1 MQLGQLDAVL
11 LAQQLAGNQR
21 GSRVVTQLAVAV
33 EVVHHADVRLQLG
46 RQVVLLPDAG
56 DPFQIFTGTLG
67 MLAAQLITARAR
79 VRVQIEKRLFFLFE
93 RFDDQ
98 ALNGVFKDVGV
109 VACVEAVAITEHG

>member
-1 MQLGQLDAVL
+1 MV
-11 LAQQLAGNQR
+11 NH
-21 GSRVVTQLAVAV
+21 T
-33 EVVHHADVRLQLG
+33 DVRLQFC

-56 DPFQIFTGTLG
+56 DAFQIFSGTFSALT
-67 MLAAQLITARAR
+67 AQLITARAR
-79 VRVQIEKRLFFLFE
+79 VRDQIEKRLFLLFE